1 MIFDDYYYIPEEST
15 GDTTSNEE
23 QLVLN
28 YDDYLQGNLSST
40 LTSHKHFNLELD
52 DLEDE
57 FLDDDMESEYDE
69 NDWEELD
76 NEDDPEPETFLMQ
89 S

>member
-1 MIFDDYYYIPEEST
+1 MIFNDYYYIPEEST
-15 GDTTSNEE
+15 GDMTSYEE
-23 QLVLN
+23 QLLLN
-28 YDDYLQGNLSST
+28 YDDYLQGNLSNT

-76 NEDDPEPETFLMQ
+76 NEDDSEPETFLMQ